1 MTVRS
6 ALRLAPVALLSTLLV
21 ISTAPGCGS
30 DTPNGNGTKD
40 GSSLDVGSLDGASTP
55 DTGTYDSGQDDG
67 STNPGDTGGG
77 RDAAMLPA
85 DAGPDPRNPDN
96 DHLDSDCDGLS
107 DAYEFATVYPGGMK
121 TSPSN
126 SDSDGDGIPDGVEV
140 GVTTI
145 VAGSGCAVVAFDAD
159 PTTHTSPVAAD
170 TDNDGIPDGL
180 EDANKNGTRDQGELD
195 PLARD
200 SDGDGIPDGI
210 EDANKNGVKDS
221 GETDGNAR
229 DSDGDGIADGVEDAN
244 QNGMVD
250 SGETDPR
257 LTDSDGDT
265 LADGVEDSNHNG
277 VHDRTETDPR
287 TSDSDCDG
295 LSDAEELML
304 GTSPILDD
312 TDHDGILDGV
322 ELGRTAPVMG
332 SMCPAFMGDQ
342 DPATTTNP
350 TNPDTDQDGIPDG
363 QEDRNG
369 NGRVDMGETNPRS
382 ADTDGD
388 GIPDGDEIL
397 TGSNPLDPNS
407 PDPTARSGVAAVCAD
422 GALKMVD
429 FDVDTAGNW
438 TLANETSSVY
448 AGIPVAGAAD
458 THVATLEDNSQHFA
472 GFVVSMPLIAG
483 SNPTAVDQSSG
494 LSARFMAGAAA
505 QQLGVA
511 QRTSPRLIT
520 SHDGFGA
527 AVSGVWDVNV
537 TTGNMNASEVR
548 NALLRVTTGLA
559 ANAFTGLG
567 TGTGSS
573 GNAYTM
579 SFELLVRPA
588 ASQIVIVVAVL
599 DRPTFDSPS
608 NPASLF
614 LADLTNGTAL
624 AQANARRSKA
634 CNPFTAAGQS
644 IADFI
649 WMADIS
655 PSTDDDR
662 GRISS
667 AAQAVFVALQNNG
680 VDFRMAVVPH
690 TSNPFN
696 VGAGNAGQFRGV
708 GFTRDRTQF
717 INYMQDTSGT
727 DGCEFGLSAAD
738 AAIARAL
745 PRTAPGAANENAAK
759 IRGDATLA
767 VMYVTD
773 EFAQE
778 LTEGQCNLTLPCS
791 TGVRDAYTT
800 TPDDTVCQLNP
811 NAAQQMCINQIL
823 APYLQRL
830 TDNGVIAFAQ
840 TLDPNPPGPCN
851 GGQFHCPQPGS
862 QLRNEPGRGYT
873 DLVQSTGGVFYSP
886 CLDNPGSSALQAIVD
901 AVSGAASQ
909 FQLSGT
915 PISSTI
921 KVGITHGTTT
931 VIVPRDKQ
939 NGFDYDPAANSIFF
953 RGTSRPAANDHVT
966 ISYRVWLPPEAP
978 CGMPCGPNQI
988 CDGQLGVC
996 VCDAGQCNATC
1007 TANQVCNSDCQCT
1020 CGADCNGNC
1029 SGNQRCNAATC
1040 ACECPADCGGCP
1052 SGTVCNPNSCACE
1065 CDQNCGG
1072 ACAGTNLV
1080 CNTGACNC
1088 QCPAD
1093 CGGRCGAGTV
1103 CNTSTC
1109 DCACGGGC
1117 DQNCPGNARCN
1128 PANNCTC
1135 ECPADCGGCQDG
1147 TVCNQAN
1154 CTCECTGTACP
1165 NREIR
1170 DPNAQCQ
1177 CVCPADCGGCQANER
1192 CDPTDCRC
1200 VPIV

>member
-1 MTVRS
+1 MVRS
-6 ALRLAPVALLSTLLV
+6 APRLAPLALCSALFFAVL
-21 ISTAPGCGS
+21 APGCGN
-30 DTPNGNGTKD
+30 DTPGGGGGKDGAANDVGMLDGNGNAD
-40 GSSLDVGSLDGASTP
+40 ANP
-55 DTGTYDSGQDDG
+55 FDSG
-67 STNPGDTGGG
+67 SADTGGG
-77 RDAAMLPA
+77 PVDTGVGMDALSPPS

-96 DHLDSDCDGLS
+96 ATIDSDCDGLS
-107 DAYEFATVYPGGMK
+107 DAYEFSTVYPGGMK

-126 SDSDGDGIPDGVEV
+126 PDTDGDGIPDGVEV
-140 GVTTI
+140 GVT
-145 VAGSGCAVVAFDAD
+145 AAVVGSACTAPPLDAD
-159 PTTHTSPVAAD
+159 PASHTSPVNAD
-170 TDNDGIPDGL
+170 SDGDGLPDGV
-180 EDANKNGTRDQGELD
+180 EDLNHDGAQGADETN

-200 SDGDGIPDGI
+200 SDGDGIPDGT
-210 EDANKNGVKDS
+210 EDQNHNGARDQ
-221 GETDGNAR
+221 GETNPNAR

-257 LTDSDGDT
+257 ATDSDGDT

-277 VHDRTETDPR
+277 VADRTETDPR
-287 TSDSDCDG
+287 TTDTDCDG

-304 GTSPILDD
+304 GTSPLLNDS
-312 TDHDGILDGV
+312 DHDGVLDGV
-322 ELGRTAPVMG
+322 ELGRTVAVAG
-332 SMCPAFMGDQ
+332 STCPGFTGDQ

-350 TNPDTDQDGIPDG
+350 TNADSDQDGIPDG

-369 NGRVDMGETNPRS
+369 NGSVDMGETNPRN

-397 TGSNPLDPNS
+397 TGTNPLDNMS
-407 PDPTARSGVAAVCAD
+407 PDPALRSGVAAVCAD

-429 FDVDTAGNW
+429 FDVDVAGNW
-438 TLANETSSVY
+438 TIANETSAVY
-448 AGIPVAGAAD
+448 GAVTVTGAAD
-458 THVATLEDNSQHFA
+458 THVGSLEDNAQNYS
-472 GFVVSMPLIAG
+472 GFVISMPLIGG
-483 SNPTAVDQSSG
+483 SNPTAADQSAA
-494 LSARFMAGAAA
+494 LAARFMAGSAAE
-505 QQLGVA
+505 QLSVA
-511 QRTSPRLIT
+511 QRTSPRLVT

-527 AVSGVWDVNV
+527 AVSGVWDVGV
-537 TTGNMNASEVR
+537 TTGNRNAAEVR
-548 NALLRVTTGLA
+548 NALLRISSGLGA
-559 ANAFTGLG
+559 AAFTGLG
-567 TGTGSS
+567 TTTGSG

-588 ASQIVIVVAVL
+588 ANQVVIVMAVL
-599 DRPTFDSPS
+599 DRPTYDSPS

-634 CNPFTAAGQS
+634 CNPFVASGQS

-667 AAQAVFVALQNNG
+667 AAQAVFIALQNNG
-680 VDFRMAVVPH
+680 VDFRMGVVPH
-690 TSNPFN
+690 TSNPFTA
-696 VGAGNAGQFRGV
+696 GAGNAGVLRGV
-708 GFTRDRTQF
+708 GFTRDRTNF

-738 AAIARAL
+738 AAVTRAL
-745 PRTAPGAANENAAK
+745 PRTAAGMEDPRK

-767 VMYVTD
+767 IMYITD

-778 LTEGQCNLTLPCS
+778 LTQGQCNVNLPCN
-791 TGVRDAYTT
+791 TGIRDAYAPAT
-800 TPDDTVCQLNP
+800 DDTVCQLNP

-823 APYLQRL
+823 APYLSRL
-830 TDNGVIAFAQ
+830 QANGAIAFAQ
-840 TLDPNPPGPCN
+840 TVDPNPPGLCN
-851 GGQFHCPQPGS
+851 GGQFHCPQAGS
-862 QLRNEPGRGYT
+862 QARNEPGRGYL
-873 DLVQSTGGVFYSP
+873 DIVQGTGGVSYSP
-886 CLDNPGSSALQAIVD
+886 CLDNPGASALQAIVD

-909 FQLSGT
+909 FQLTGS

-921 KVGITHGTTT
+921 KVGITRGAVTT
-931 VIVPRDKQ
+931 IVSRDKQ

-953 RGTSRPAANDHVT
+953 RGTARPSANDRVT
-966 ISYRVWLPPEAP
+966 VSYRVWLPPDQP

-996 VCDAGQCNATC
+996 VCDQGQCNASC
-1007 TANQVCNSDCQCT
+1007 NANQVCNSDCQCA

-1029 SGNQRCNAATC
+1029 GGNQRCNSATC

-1052 SGTVCNPNSCACE
+1052 SGTVCNPTSCACE
-1065 CDQNCGG
+1065 CDANCGG
-1072 ACAGTNLV
+1072 ACAGTNLN
-1080 CNTGACNC
+1080 CNTAACNC

-1117 DQNCPGNARCN
+1117 DQACPGNARCN
-1128 PANNCTC
+1128 PANGCAC

-1147 TVCNQAN
+1147 TTCNATSCQ
-1154 CTCECTGTACP
+1154 CECTSCQCP
-1165 NREIR
+1165 NRQVC
-1170 DPNAQCQ
+1170 DPNARCG
-1177 CVCPADCGGCQANER
+1177 CVCPTDCGGCQANER
-1192 CDPTDCRC
+1192 CDPSDCRC